1 MSRKHLSPIALTFGV
16 ALLLSGCSSIDW
28 EHSGQLLLDSLC
40 DSSSHCSYDGDGDP
54 YTRL

>member
-1 MSRKHLSPIALTFGV
+1 MSRRHILTLSLTFSA

-28 EHSGQLLLDSLC
+28 ERTGQMWLGSLC
-40 DSSSHCSYDGDGDP
+40 DFSSHCSYDGDGDP